1 MSRLAPGLLSFAP
14 RLIIFDKDGTLI
26 DFHAMWSAWIRE
38 LARRLESRLG
48 RPLAAE
54 LFEAVGFSAHT
65 RRAIP
70 GRPLA
75 VAPMAELR
83 SLITS
88 VVRGTVTSAGEADA
102 IMRALWFIPDASHV
116 NPLADL
122 RLVFEALCADGIAIA
137 VATSDDRAPAEA
149 TLKRLGVAGMVSALV
164 AADESI
170 PTKPA
175 PDMVVHLC
183 ANLHVDP
190 VWAVVVGD
198 SVADMQMGHAAG
210 VGVCIGVLSGVSARE
225 DLAVSADII
234 LPSIA
239 GLIA

>member
-26 DFHAMWSAWIRE
+26 DFHAMWSPWIRE
-38 LARRLESRLG
+38 LAGRLESRLG
-48 RPLAAE
+48 RPVAAG
-54 LFEAVGFSAHT
+54 LFEAVGFSVHT
-65 RRAIP
+65 GRAIP
-70 GRPLA
+70 GAPLA
-75 VAPMAELR
+75 VAPMTELH

-88 VVRGTVTSAGEADA
+88 VVRGTLMSAGEADA
-102 IMRALWFIPDASHV
+102 VMRELWFVPDATRV

-122 RLVFEALCADGIAIA
+122 RFIFQALCADGITVA
-137 VATSDDRAPAEA
+137 VATSDDRAPAEE
-149 TLKRLGVAGMVSALV
+149 TLKKLGVAGMVSALV

-170 PTKPA
+170 LTKPA
-175 PDMVVHLC
+175 PDMVLHLC

-190 VWAVVVGD
+190 VWAAVVGD

-210 VGVCIGVLSGVSARE
+210 VGACIGVLSGVSAHE
-225 DLAVSADII
+225 DLAVSADIV
-234 LPSIA
+234 LSSIT

>member
-1 MSRLAPGLLSFAP
+1 LSRLAPGLLNFSP

-26 DFHAMWSAWIRE
+26 DFHAMWSAWIRA
-38 LARRLESRLG
+38 LAGRLERRLG
-48 RPLAAE
+48 RPVAGE
-54 LFEAVGFSAHT
+54 LYELVGFSELT
-65 RRAIP
+65 GRAIP
-70 GRPLA
+70 GGPLA
-75 VAPMAELR
+75 VTPMAELR

-88 VVRGTVTSAGEADA
+88 VVRGTGMSAVQAGAV
-102 IMRALWFIPDASHV
+102 MRDLWFVPDATRV
-116 NPLADL
+116 TPLADL

-170 PTKPA
+170 PAKPA
-175 PDMVVHLC
+175 PDMLLHLC
-183 ANLHVDP
+183 ANLQVDP
-190 VWAVVVGD
+190 AWAVMVGD

-210 VGVCIGVLSGVSARE
+210 VGACIGVLSGVSAHE
-225 DLAVSADII
+225 DLAAAADIV

-239 GLIA
+239 GLIG